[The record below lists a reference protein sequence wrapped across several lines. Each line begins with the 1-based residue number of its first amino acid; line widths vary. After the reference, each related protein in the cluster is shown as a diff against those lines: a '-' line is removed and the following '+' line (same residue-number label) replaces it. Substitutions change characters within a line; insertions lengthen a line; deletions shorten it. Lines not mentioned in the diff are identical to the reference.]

1 MVQIDQFLQNC
12 WKRHSRFNEIGFS
25 WPLAKKR
32 DQELRGTRWYF
43 FCRSKLVSSSRVFW
57 DTFKK
62 CHKSRLIGWLCIFFF
77 LSSLLRLV
85 SSRGMKISIVFSE
98 KYCSGHDWKWVTHFI
113 NLQQRFYPNFDYLK
127 TTQNVRKS
135 GFDGYHRMRWSVF
148 CRYKTI
154 LGTGIKV
161 GKNAFMDLYRDFAP
175 LWMLEDDS

>member
-1 MVQIDQFLQNC
+1 M
-12 WKRHSRFNEIGFS
+12 
-25 WPLAKKR
+25 
-32 DQELRGTRWYF
+32 
-43 FCRSKLVSSSRVFW
+43 
-57 DTFKK
+57 
-62 CHKSRLIGWLCIFFF
+62 
-77 LSSLLRLV
+77 
-85 SSRGMKISIVFSE
+85 
-98 KYCSGHDWKWVTHFI
+98 THFI

-175 LWMLEDDS
+175 LCHNEENPFLELSST